1 MIVLGIES
9 SNTAASCA
17 VTSNE
22 KLLGEFTLNHTLTH
36 SEKLMPLIV
45 DLLTSLSLDIN
56 EVALIAIDEGPGSYT
71 GLRIG
76 AALIKGMAY
85 QNKIP
90 IVTLTSTEALASN
103 IQTEDIPIVTMIDAR
118 GDRVYYGSYMR
129 KTKGITCLEESQLA
143 TIDPLLEQLADRY
156 DSAIFVGDGSK
167 KHMDRIIQV
176 FSDKG
181 KKCLFSYHYDDVI
194 KAYSLCYL
202 GLEKFL
208 KGDYVNPSDYVPNYL
223 RPSQAERNLTN
234 DR

>member
-1 MIVLGIES
+1 MIILGIES

-17 VTSNE
+17 VTSDE
-22 KLLGEFTLNHTLTH
+22 KLLGEFTLNHALTH

-56 EVALIAIDEGPGSYT
+56 EVELIAIDEGPGSYT

-76 AALIKGMAY
+76 AALIKGLAY
-85 QNKIP
+85 QNNIP

-129 KTKGITCLEESQLA
+129 KAKRISSLEESQLA
-143 TIDPLLEQLADRY
+143 TIDPLLEQLAERY

-167 KHMDRIIQV
+167 KHLSRIIQV
-176 FSDKG
+176 FANKG
-181 KKCLFSYHYDDVI
+181 RTCLFSDHYNDVI

-202 GLEKFL
+202 GFKKFL
-208 KGDYVNPSDYVPNYL
+208 NGDYVNPRDYVPNYL